1 MLYGGINLIPAIR
14 RSNTCINTPG
24 GSVTLTYRT
33 GTAADD
39 RKETPMPR
47 RKIDRSVPQTSSVI
61 DMKTG
66 MPVSPP
72 PIPVI
77 CERVRYFREL
87 AGIEQ
92 KELGKRLPA
101 VCSALQVSL
110 SELFGIEDPE
120 EGKTR
125 LAPREQGLVDRYS
138 RLRPGNKAVVDS
150 MIDTMLGVQE
160 AEDRPEIGRLLFYR
174 KALSAGKGDPT
185 EIEGRGMPIFL
196 YMDRFRNTAGSVIS
210 RRADCVFVVNGD
222 SMEPR
227 FRSGD
232 MVLVERIPDAPH
244 LDAGEIG
251 AFIMGNETYIKE
263 YSEEGLVSLNP
274 RYPLMRFEEEAD
286 VYLIG
291 RVLGKLDPECIATA
305 KDVDMYRMV
314 HDNDDLPVAESS

>member
-1 MLYGGINLIPAIR
+1 
-14 RSNTCINTPG
+14 
-24 GSVTLTYRT
+24 
-33 GTAADD
+33 
-39 RKETPMPR
+39 MPR
-47 RKIDRSVPQTSSVI
+47 RKIDRSVSRTSSVI

-66 MPVSPP
+66 MPVSPL

-77 CERVRYFREL
+77 CERIRYFREL

-92 KELGKRLPA
+92 KELGKRIGISPNTISNWETGRSRPDINLIPA
-101 VCSALQVSL
+101 VCGALQVSL

-120 EGKTR
+120 EVKTG
-125 LAPREQGLVDRYS
+125 LAPREQGLLERY
-138 RLRPGNKAVVDS
+138 N
-150 MIDTMLGVQE
+150 
-160 AEDRPEIGRLLFYR
+160 RPEIGRLLFFR

-196 YMDRFRNTAGSVIS
+196 YMDRFRNTAGSGIS

-227 FRSGD
+227 FHSGD

-263 YSEEGLVSLNP
+263 YSEDGLVSLNP
-274 RYPLMRFEEEAD
+274 RYPLMRFEDEAD

-305 KDVDMYRMV
+305 KDIDMYRMI
-314 HDNDDLPVAESS
+314 HEPDASLQAGGRDDGEVVCREFIDRYLW

>member
-1 MLYGGINLIPAIR
+1 
-14 RSNTCINTPG
+14 
-24 GSVTLTYRT
+24 
-33 GTAADD
+33 
-39 RKETPMPR
+39 MPR
-47 RKIDRSVPQTSSVI
+47 RKIVRSVPQTSSVI

-72 PIPVI
+72 SIPVI
-77 CERVRYFREL
+77 CERIRYFREL

-92 KELGKRLPA
+92 KELGKKIGISPNTISNWETGRSRPDINLIPA
-101 VCSALQVSL
+101 ICGALQVSL

-120 EGKTR
+120 EGKSR
-125 LAPREQGLVDRYS
+125 LAPREQGLLDRYN

-160 AEDRPEIGRLLFYR
+160 AEDKPEIGRLLFYR

-196 YMDRFRNTAGSVIS
+196 YMDRFRNTAGSGIS

-222 SMEPR
+222 S
-227 FRSGD
+227 
-232 MVLVERIPDAPH
+232 
-244 LDAGEIG
+244 
-251 AFIMGNETYIKE
+251 TYIKE
-263 YSEEGLVSLNP
+263 YSEDGLVSLNP
-274 RYPLMRFEEEAD
+274 RYPLMRFEDEAD

-305 KDVDMYRMV
+305 KDIDMYRMI
-314 HDNDDLPVAESS
+314 HEPDASLQAGGRDDGEVVCREFIDRYLW

>member
-1 MLYGGINLIPAIR
+1 
-14 RSNTCINTPG
+14 
-24 GSVTLTYRT
+24 
-33 GTAADD
+33 
-39 RKETPMPR
+39 MPR
-47 RKIDRSVPQTSSVI
+47 RKIVRSVPQTSSVI

-72 PIPVI
+72 SIPVI
-77 CERVRYFREL
+77 CERIRYFREL

-92 KELGKRLPA
+92 KELGKKIGISPNTISNWETGRSRPDINLIPA
-101 VCSALQVSL
+101 ICGALQVSL

-120 EGKTR
+120 EGKSR
-125 LAPREQGLVDRYS
+125 LAPREQGLLDRYN

-160 AEDRPEIGRLLFYR
+160 AEDKPEIGRLLFYR
-174 KALSAGKGDPT
+174 
-185 EIEGRGMPIFL
+185 PIFL
-196 YMDRFRNTAGSVIS
+196 YMDRFRNTAGSGIS

-227 FRSGD
+227 FHSGD

-263 YSEEGLVSLNP
+263 YSEDGLVSLNP
-274 RYPLMRFEEEAD
+274 RYPLMRFEDEAD

-305 KDVDMYRMV
+305 KDIDMYRMI
-314 HDNDDLPVAESS
+314 HEPDASLQAGGRDDGEVVCREFIDRYLW

>member
-1 MLYGGINLIPAIR
+1 
-14 RSNTCINTPG
+14 
-24 GSVTLTYRT
+24 
-33 GTAADD
+33 
-39 RKETPMPR
+39 MPR
-47 RKIDRSVPQTSSVI
+47 RKIDRSVPRTSSVI

-66 MPVSPP
+66 KPVSPQ

-77 CERVRYFREL
+77 CERIRYFREL

-92 KELGKRLPA
+92 KELGKRIGISPNTISNWETGRSRPDINLIPA
-101 VCSALQVSL
+101 VCGALEVSL
-110 SELFGIEDPE
+110 PELFGIEDPE
-120 EGKTR
+120 EGKSR
-125 LAPREQGLVDRYS
+125 LDTREQGLLDRYN
-138 RLRPGNKAVVDS
+138 RLRPGNKAIVDS
-150 MIDTMLGVQE
+150 MIDTMLGVQD
-160 AEDRPEIGRLLFYR
+160 AEDRPELGRLLFYR

-196 YMDRFRNTAGSVIS
+196 YMDRFRDTAGSGVS

-227 FRSGD
+227 FHSGD

-263 YSEEGLVSLNP
+263 YSEDGLVSLNP
-274 RYPLMRFEEEAD
+274 RYPLMRFDDEAD

-291 RVLGKLDPECIATA
+291 RVLGKLDPKCIATA
-305 KDVDMYRMV
+305 KDIDMYRMV
-314 HDNDDLPVAESS
+314 HEPDPSLQAGGRDDGEVVCREFIDRYLW

>member
-1 MLYGGINLIPAIR
+1 
-14 RSNTCINTPG
+14 
-24 GSVTLTYRT
+24 
-33 GTAADD
+33 
-39 RKETPMPR
+39 MPR
-47 RKIDRSVPQTSSVI
+47 RKIVRSVPQTSSVI

-72 PIPVI
+72 SIPVI
-77 CERVRYFREL
+77 CERIRYFREL

-92 KELGKRLPA
+92 KELGKKIGISPNTISNWETGRSRPDINLIPA
-101 VCSALQVSL
+101 ICRALQVSL

-120 EGKTR
+120 EGKSR
-125 LAPREQGLVDRYS
+125 LAPREQGLLDRYN

-160 AEDRPEIGRLLFYR
+160 AEDKPEIGRLLFYR

-196 YMDRFRNTAGSVIS
+196 YMDRFRNTAGSGIS

-222 SMEPR
+222 S
-227 FRSGD
+227 D
-232 MVLVERIPDAPH
+232 
-244 LDAGEIG
+244 
-251 AFIMGNETYIKE
+251 
-263 YSEEGLVSLNP
+263 GLVSLNP
-274 RYPLMRFEEEAD
+274 RYPLMRFEDEAD

-305 KDVDMYRMV
+305 KDIDMYRMI
-314 HDNDDLPVAESS
+314 HEPDASLQAGGRDDGEVVCREFIDRYLW